1 MKNVTLIGLTGQ
13 TGAGKSSVCSIIENM
28 GFIIIDADKV
38 SREVTETDINCLAD
52 LVMKFSCGILTENG
66 TLNRKRLASIV
77 FSDPKQLVTLNKTI
91 FPYITARIEK
101 HIEELGQKNKNPIV
115 VLDAPTLFES
125 GIDVRCDIIVS
136 VLAEKDIRIDR
147 IIQRDSLTGKE
158 AMQRVNAQHED
169 SFYTERSNHI
179 IYNNGGFEELTQ
191 RTREVFEY
199 ILEKI
204 AKENAEEL

>member
-1 MKNVTLIGLTGQ
+1 MKNATLIGLTGQ
-13 TGAGKSSVCSIIENM
+13 TGAGKSTVCSLIENM

-38 SREVTETDINCLAD
+38 SREVVDTDINCLVD
-52 LVMKFSCGILTENG
+52 LVMKFSCGILNENG
-66 TLNRKRLASIV
+66 KLNRKRLASIV

-101 HIEELGQKNKNPIV
+101 HIDELGQTNNNPVV

-125 GIDVRCDIIVS
+125 GIDMRCDYIVS

-147 IIQRDSLTGKE
+147 IIQRDGLSGKE

-179 IYNNGGFEELTQ
+179 IYNNGDHEELKQ
-191 RTREVFEY
+191 RTTEVFEY
-199 ILEKI
+199 LLEKI
-204 AKENAEEL
+204 AKENSENA